1 MIEVE
6 VHQQLRAFL
15 RSQSE
20 PSWPHHLTMARL
32 VARALRL
39 GRSALIQTGCNGSYQ
54 LSYLMPVLMWDGPV
68 VVVAPE
74 PLRQRLELVDIPQL
88 QQWMQVNKAIQTGD
102 RWPNEDFQG
111 VLVVS
116 PDSWLGDRLA
126 FWGESSVSLQS
137 RDRRFP
143 LGIPTI
149 FDGAQE
155 LEELALQQLRAS
167 IKPTDWNQLALARP
181 DLAEKIRDVR
191 VRLTRAIFQHP
202 ANPYECCIL
211 EGEEREILCELYQL
225 LERTDLP
232 TCWSNFW
239 QRFEGVGEVG
249 ASGRATPTPTATPT
263 ATPTIVSASI
273 DRSMGQWTLSCT
285 PVEVASALARVWPR
299 QPVVLI
305 GSALDPEAQA
315 SIYREQVGLG
325 DVTCVKFSP
334 DPNRKL
340 IRLYQ
345 PERFPMPNTPQFQGA
360 LLQELRS
367 LLCIGESRDGLT
379 AILVGDMPLKAR
391 VGSLLAAEF
400 GSRVRVEKLEVD
412 EKSILVAGWEFW
424 LRHQGTLPPPKL
436 LAIATLPLPS
446 LEDPLVAGRVLYY
459 KQRRLDW
466 FRLYLLPTA
475 LSTLQRAT
483 ATARH
488 CLGVVALLDSRVM
501 HRTYGQQVLAALSPY
516 ARIDYLDVTYF
527 ADW

>member
-15 RSQSE
+15 RSQAE
-20 PSWPHHLTMARL
+20 PYWPHHLTMARL

-39 GRSALIQTGCNGSYQ
+39 GRSALIQTGCNGRHQ

-74 PLRQRLELVDIPQL
+74 KVRQRLELVDIPQL

-102 RWPNEDFQG
+102 RWPDEDFQG

-126 FWGESSVSLQS
+126 FWGESSQS

-149 FDGAQE
+149 LDGAEE
-155 LEELALQQLRAS
+155 LEELALQQLSVS
-167 IKPTDWNQLALARP
+167 IQPADWNQLALARP

-202 ANPYECCIL
+202 ANPYECCVL
-211 EGEEREILCELYQL
+211 EKEEREILRELYQS
-225 LERTDLP
+225 LERTALP
-232 TCWSNFW
+232 SWSRFW
-239 QRFEGVGEVG
+239 QRFDGVEEV
-249 ASGRATPTPTATPT
+249 STSST

-273 DRSMGQWTLSCT
+273 DRSMGQWTLSCG
-285 PVEVASALARVWPR
+285 PVEVASALSRVWPQ

-305 GSALDPEAQA
+305 GSALDLEAQA
-315 SIYREQVGLG
+315 SIYRQQVGLG

-334 DPNRKL
+334 DPSRKL

-367 LLCIGESRDGLT
+367 LLCIGASRDGLT

-391 VGSLLAAEF
+391 VGSILAAEF

-446 LEDPLVAGRVLYY
+446 LEDPLVAGRVRYY